1 MTKLSVL
8 SLLLC
13 MSFLPG
19 IFAQGNLTVN
29 ASYDTTLWYQN
40 NHVFENIDAMKIPSG
55 ILLDY
60 GIQFTD
66 LSRFDGS
73 SINDS
78 NVVSFGTLEQI
89 NATLYTGTI
98 RPVQN
103 KPMHPDS
110 LYANL
115 RRNTQVNH
123 LKLSGLLYT

>member
-19 IFAQGNLTVN
+19 IFAQGNLTVT

-40 NHVFENIDAMKIPSG
+40 NHVFENIDPMRISSG
-55 ILLDY
+55 IHLDY

-66 LSRFDGS
+66 ISRYDG
-73 SINDS
+73 IHIRDS

-89 NATLYTGTI
+89 NSTLYTGTI
-98 RPVQN
+98 RPFHAQ
-103 KPMHPDS
+103 PMHPES

-115 RRNTQVNH
+115 RRNTELNH